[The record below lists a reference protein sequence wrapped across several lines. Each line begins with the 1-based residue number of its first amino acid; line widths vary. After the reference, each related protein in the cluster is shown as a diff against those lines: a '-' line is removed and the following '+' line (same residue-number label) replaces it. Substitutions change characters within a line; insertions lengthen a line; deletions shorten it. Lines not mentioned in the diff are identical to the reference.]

1 MMATVV
7 FASYFQVHNQ
17 KKFAEDNSENWFY
30 FLDFSIYQH
39 IIREKHGHTA
49 ELLLENSETMYSC
62 IDSTEAGKD
71 KIDDYPP

>member
-1 MMATVV
+1 MMATIV
-7 FASYFQVHNQ
+7 FASYFQVDSQ
-17 KKFAEDNSENWFY
+17 KKFAEDNSENCFY

-49 ELLLENSETMYSC
+49 EILLDDSETMYSYR
-62 IDSTEAGKD
+62 DSTEGKD